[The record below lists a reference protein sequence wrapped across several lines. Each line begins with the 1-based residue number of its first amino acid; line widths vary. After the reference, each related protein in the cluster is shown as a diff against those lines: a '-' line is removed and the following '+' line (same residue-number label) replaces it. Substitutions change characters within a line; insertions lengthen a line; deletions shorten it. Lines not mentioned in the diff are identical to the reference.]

1 MEITSSATPG
11 GIFAISTLEAIHD
24 KYGFQMLDQV
34 LKLCVNTWEGSAQSF
49 SSGIMKGIAKLID
62 AYGDEFK
69 EDVFIDRLSSVSPK
83 EIIRTAKERRAGS
96 MGYAEAM
103 LIYYNKRTR
112 NPLQWDKLYAHK
124 KRSSAWMT
132 LEEAE
137 NEDNAGES
145 DNSESEY
152 EELELL

>member
-1 MEITSSATPG
+1 
-11 GIFAISTLEAIHD
+11 
-24 KYGFQMLDQV
+24 
-34 LKLCVNTWEGSAQSF
+34 
-49 SSGIMKGIAKLID
+49 
-62 AYGDEFK
+62 
-69 EDVFIDRLSSVSPK
+69 
-83 EIIRTAKERRAGS
+83 

-137 NEDNAGES
+137 NEDNTGNTEGNEPGY
-145 DNSESEY
+145 D
-152 EELELL
+152 ELELL